1 MKKLTTPLALFL
13 SLILI
18 LSTVAEGIPA
28 VAATDAASTSLSNPT
43 IDSNGVT
50 TWDCVYF
57 GNYLK
62 EGGDSKEPIKWR
74 VLSVDGS
81 DAFLMSDDVLDEQ
94 QYAETEEEDTSCTW
108 ETSALR
114 TWLNQD
120 FYQNAFSQEEQAAIL
135 TTNVVNENN
144 ADTGTDGGNNTED
157 KIYVLSVNE
166 VCKAEYG
173 FDTDPDKESKTRL
186 VGKYGEDWWLRT
198 PCEEDYQAIV
208 NWTGSVSR
216 KKEQYAPNN
225 YLIRSVRPVL
235 HLDLD
240 KTSVWTETDSV
251 KSEETSTPTSTP
263 TTKPSMTPT
272 STPTTKPSTMPTS
285 TPTTKPN
292 TTTKPTT
299 TTKPGT
305 SQKPNTSST
314 PKVTPVPKKPAPNT
328 KMKPGEKKA
337 ISSFKDLQAMEN
349 IPSGSY
355 YLKKD
360 ITVPK
365 NARIFCDYPFTGT
378 LDGRGHKI
386 KGYQVTNTIVS
397 GPLKKDNIFN
407 ELENS
412 AWQKSDS
419 HVGIFDQAS
428 KATFKNISVTNV
440 KINVKTDCCA
450 YVGALVTSA
459 DSCTF
464 SNVHVSGKITVN
476 STRENPTGWGFLI
489 GGIASSGSGKMVNCS
504 NSAAITA
511 NCRNCYDGNDTCV
524 GGLAGYFSTAS
535 LLKNCSNS
543 GNISLSGYGCEG
555 VGYDR
560 HFSAAGLMITY
571 NQNKLNIK
579 SKMIS
584 CTNSGN
590 ITVKAYAKKKE
601 YDTPA
606 YNVGD
611 HFPICCGQVNAVGL
625 VGWVSSATSCGN
637 TGKIK
642 VSNQFED
649 SGNYVA
655 GVAGKLNTL
664 ASRCYNKGAISFTG
678 ATSSDREKTKIGGVF
693 GDVSFVDLNK
703 NQVMS
708 ECYNTGKVSAKI
720 TNKTK
725 HGSGIIGGVA
735 GACGGTYCKLTNCY
749 NAGTVS
755 VSGNT
760 ATIGGVC
767 GAFVTYAKYARYNYN
782 AGTVKVPRKEA
793 HTGAIFGDA
802 EDTERLDN
810 RRHTYDNYYKGSVA
824 PYGIHAS
831 WKDWKPLAKKVSSI
845 TSAKCP
851 KLSSKYWVYSS
862 KVKRLVLKKNNE
874 TKSVKKTKKKSKKKS
889 KK

>member
-1 MKKLTTPLALFL
+1 MKKLKSPLALLL
-13 SLILI
+13 SAVLM
-18 LSTVAEGIPA
+18 LSTVAGGIPA
-28 VAATDAASTSLSNPT
+28 VAEADAAGTSLSNPS

-50 TWDCVYF
+50 TWDCVEF
-57 GNYLK
+57 GNYRYAQDLWG
-62 EGGDSKEPIKWR
+62 EECDAPIKWR
-74 VLSVDGS
+74 VLSVDGN
-81 DAFLMSDDVLDEQ
+81 DAFLMTNCVLDEQ
-94 QYAETEEEDTSCTW
+94 RYTNDYGVEVCTW
-108 ETSALR
+108 EDSTLR
-114 TWLNQD
+114 TWLNED
-120 FYQNAFSQEEQAAIL
+120 FYQTAFNEEEQSAIL
-135 TTNVVNENN
+135 TTTVVGEDN
-144 ADTGTDGGNNTED
+144 ADTESNGSTED
-157 KIYVLSVNE
+157 KIYVPSVDE
-166 VCKAEYG
+166 VCNAEYG
-173 FDTDPDKESKTRL
+173 FDTDPDKASATRQVVVML
-186 VGKYGEDWWLRT
+186 YGEDGWWLRT
-198 PCEEDYQAIV
+198 SCGNGCQALV
-208 NWTGSVSR
+208 G
-216 KKEQYAPNN
+216 PNGN
-225 YLIRSVRPVL
+225 VMGTENSSSFGVCPVL
-235 HLDLD
+235 HLDLT
-240 KTSVWTETDSV
+240 KTSVWTKVESV
-251 KSEETSTPTSTP
+251 RSDGELPSGEPTLAPIITEKP
-263 TTKPSMTPT
+263 T
-272 STPTTKPSTMPTS
+272 
-285 TPTTKPN
+285 N
-292 TTTKPTT
+292 KPTT
-299 TTKPGT
+299 TNKPGT
-305 SQKPNTSST
+305 SATKNPTTSST

-386 KGYQVTNTIVS
+386 KGYQFTNAIVS

-407 ELENS
+407 ELENT

-511 NCRNCYDGNDTCV
+511 NCRNCYDGNDICV

-543 GNISLSGYGCEG
+543 GNISLSGYGCEDPNS
-555 VGYDR
+555 DR

-782 AGTVKVPRKEA
+782 AGTVKVPHKEA

-802 EDTERLDN
+802 EVTERLDN